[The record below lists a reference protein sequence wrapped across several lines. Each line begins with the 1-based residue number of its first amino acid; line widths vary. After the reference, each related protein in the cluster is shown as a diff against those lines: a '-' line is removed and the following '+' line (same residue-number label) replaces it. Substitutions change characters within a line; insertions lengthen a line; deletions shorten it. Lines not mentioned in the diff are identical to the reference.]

1 MLIYFIVYL
10 FLQLYRIVN
19 ALYLRLVIFDT
30 CKSICYDYKHD
41 QGQGIFLDFSEA
53 KVSIQAT
60 VAPEVEMGGWKPV
73 KKERVPF
80 SDRRKYDMVQKKKE
94 PHIEKVF

>member
-1 MLIYFIVYL
+1 M
-10 FLQLYRIVN
+10 
-19 ALYLRLVIFDT
+19 
-30 CKSICYDYKHD
+30 
-41 QGQGIFLDFSEA
+41 
-53 KVSIQAT
+53 SIQAT

>member
-19 ALYLRLVIFDT
+19 ALYLRLVISDT

-73 KKERVPF
+73 KKERVTF
-80 SDRRKYDMVQKKKE
+80 SDRTSEKVQKKKE
-94 PHIEKVF
+94 PHTQKVF